1 MRASTEEGNQGRTA
15 PLLRGGSTSAP
26 SRWPPIT
33 ATISPRTPA
42 GNREAVTTH
51 HIRRA
56 APPLNVAGIYRNLS
70 SSTSVAAH
78 LKRSCNHPKL
88 YDGLHTRYR
97 PSQRRRTTCTTTT
110 PSRRAKEPE
119 RHLRP
124 GAGGVPLLLSPRHL
138 RGKRWPRQPNDTGPY
153 SASWSSASRPAT
165 RLLLGSGA

>member
-26 SRWPPIT
+26 ARWPPIT
-33 ATISPRTPA
+33 ATISPCTPA

-110 PSRRAKEPE
+110 LSRRSRNQNATCAPAQVACRCC
-119 RHLRP
+119 RHDTCEVRGGQDSRTIP
-124 GAGGVPLLLSPRHL
+124 GRIQPAGAAR
-138 RGKRWPRQPNDTGPY
+138 RARRRDCC
-153 SASWSSASRPAT
+153 
-165 RLLLGSGA
+165 

>member
-42 GNREAVTTH
+42 GNRGGCHHPPHTT
-51 HIRRA
+51 A

-78 LKRSCNHPKL
+78 LKRSCNHPSCTT
-88 YDGLHTRYR
+88 GCRRAIGQAREGGRHVR
-97 PSQRRRTTCTTTT
+97 QRRRRGGSRNQNATCA
-110 PSRRAKEPE
+110 PAQVACRCC
-119 RHLRP
+119 RHETCEVR
-124 GAGGVPLLLSPRHL
+124 GAQDS
-138 RGKRWPRQPNDTGPY
+138 
-153 SASWSSASRPAT
+153 
-165 RLLLGSGA
+165 